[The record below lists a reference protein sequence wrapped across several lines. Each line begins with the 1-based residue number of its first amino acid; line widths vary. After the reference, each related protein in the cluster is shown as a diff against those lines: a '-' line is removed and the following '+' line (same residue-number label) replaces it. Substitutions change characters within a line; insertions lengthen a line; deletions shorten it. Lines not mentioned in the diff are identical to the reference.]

1 MKTLVPLVLIC
12 LWLTTATSCQKFI
25 DKQKEKI
32 AMDIITNGNWYV
44 EQYMQDSANVTSDF
58 LNYVFRFH
66 EDRTVTGTLGTDVFS
81 GTWEENIS
89 DISITSQFPT
99 APDPVKKLNGR
110 WKLKDSSKEFVKA
123 EMYTATGKNLLLL
136 RKLP

>member
-1 MKTLVPLVLIC
+1 
-12 LWLTTATSCQKFI
+12 
-25 DKQKEKI
+25 
-32 AMDIITNGNWYV
+32 MDIITNGNWYV
-44 EQYMQDSANVTSDF
+44 EQYIQDSANVTSDF

-136 RKLP
+136 RKIP

>member
-1 MKTLVPLVLIC
+1 M
-12 LWLTTATSCQKFI
+12 
-25 DKQKEKI
+25 

-44 EQYMQDSANVTSDF
+44 EQYIQDSANVTSDF

-66 EDRTVTGTLGTDVFS
+66 EDRTVTGTLDTEVFN

-136 RKLP
+136 RKIP